1 MVVNH
6 LYQNINDQCSF
17 NHFLSF
23 WKLSIFLTTVYLLDN
38 CLSSW
43 QLFFLD
49 NCLSLTTVYFL
60 DNCLSFDN
68 CLSAWQLSFFLSTV
82 YLLVNCLSS
91 WQLSIFWQLFIFFL
105 SVTQYCPPP
114 YLGQDYWS
122 VFSILHALLSVTQQ
136 YTLYARINHALPSFG
151 KGLVIVILPF

>member
-1 MVVNH
+1 MTSVPSTTFYLFEN
-6 LYQNINDQCSF
+6 C
-17 NHFLSF
+17 LSS
-23 WKLSIFLTTVYLLDN
+23 WLPSIFLTTVYPHDN
-38 CLSSW
+38 C
-43 QLFFLD
+43 F
-49 NCLSLTTVYFL
+49 SLTTAYPWQLSTFL
-60 DNCLSFDN
+60 TTVFLLDN